1 MIGKMLGNRYEI
13 LEQIGIGGM
22 SVVYKAKCHLLDRYV
37 AIKVLKEDLTNDEEF
52 IKKFRKESQAAA
64 SLSHP
69 NIVNIYDVGYDKI
82 DGKDIHYIVMEY
94 INGKTLK
101 EIITEKG
108 KLSELEALDY
118 STQIAEALKH
128 AHKNHIIHRDIKPH
142 NIMITEDNIVKVTD
156 FGIARAVTSSTITT
170 TSNVLGSVHYFSP
183 EQARGGY
190 TDEKSDIYSLGIVMY
205 EMLTGKVPFNGE
217 TPIGVA
223 LKHVQD
229 EIIPPILEN
238 PNISPSFNKIILKCV
253 QKRQSDRYQN
263 VDELLV
269 DLKNI
274 YVNKN
279 GVSSDITTDETL
291 DMTKLIPPVSDKIL
305 NNENKNKKNNI
316 NRNTK
321 GETHTKKK
329 TTVVAII
336 SAFILTSL
344 LFVGYLQLRNSFSND
359 DYIVTPKLIG
369 ISEEEARKKAEDMG
383 FELDIVDR
391 VQSSDFEEGI
401 IISQNV
407 EEGVKIKPGYP
418 IGVVISLGSEN
429 VEVPN
434 LVNKSITEA
443 ERILKEAGLKL
454 GNNIDYEFHDSIPI
468 DYVISQSI
476 EPYTAI
482 APNTRVDLVISKGP
496 EVEEAIMIQL
506 VGENVNKAISE
517 IKNLGLA
524 IGDIKYESS
533 DNYAANIVMEQSEEP
548 GSTLKPGTKINL
560 KVSSGPASTPPS
572 DPNVPGGEE
581 TPGAEEFSINL
592 TVTPFADKDETEI
605 TIIRKQDG
613 DTSTVYTKKHKSTDG
628 TFDIP
633 VTGKKGAVFE
643 VYYDGIFQ
651 YSKSIEG

>member
-22 SVVYKAKCHLLDRYV
+22 SVVYKARCHLLDRYV

-101 EIITEKG
+101 EVITEKG
-108 KLSELEALDY
+108 RLSESEALDY
-118 STQIAEALKH
+118 SIQIAEALKH

-229 EIIPPILEN
+229 EIVPPIEQN
-238 PNISPSFNKIILKCV
+238 PNISSAFNKIILKCV

-263 VDELLV
+263 VDELLT

-279 GVSSDITTDETL
+279 KSNGAIITDETL
-291 DMTKLIPPVSDKIL
+291 EMTKLIPPVDEKSL
-305 NNENKNKKNNI
+305 NNENKNKQNNI
-316 NRNTK
+316 NRSSK
-321 GETHTKKK
+321 GETPTKKK
-329 TTVVAII
+329 TTVMAII
-336 SAFILTSL
+336 SAFVLASL
-344 LFVGYLQLRNSFSND
+344 LFIGYLQLRNNFSNN
-359 DYIVTPKLIG
+359 DYIVTPNLVG

-383 FELDIVDR
+383 FELDVIDR
-391 VQSSDFEEGI
+391 VQSTDFDKGI

-434 LVNKSITEA
+434 LINKSITEA
-443 ERILKEAGLKL
+443 EKLLKEAGLKL
-454 GNNIDYEFHDSIPI
+454 GNNIEYEYHDSIPI
-468 DYVISQSI
+468 DHVISQSI
-476 EPYTAI
+476 EPYTEI

-496 EVEEAIMIQL
+496 KNEEVIMIQL

-524 IGDIKYESS
+524 VGDIKYESS
-533 DNYAANIVMEQSEEP
+533 DKYAANIVMEQSQEP
-548 GSTLKPGTKINL
+548 GSTLKPGTAIDL
-560 KVSSGPASTPPS
+560 KVSSGPDTTTPTNPTE
-572 DPNVPGGEE
+572 PGGEE
-581 TPGAEEFSINL
+581 TPGTEEVLINL

>member
-101 EIITEKG
+101 EVITEKG
-108 KLSELEALDY
+108 KLSESQTLDY
-118 STQIAEALKH
+118 SIQIAEALKH

-205 EMLTGKVPFNGE
+205 EMLTGKLPFNGE
-217 TPIGVA
+217 TPIGIA

-229 EIIPPILEN
+229 EIIPPIVEN
-238 PNISPSFNKIILKCV
+238 PNISSSFNEIILKCV
-253 QKRQSDRYQN
+253 KKRQSDRYQN
-263 VDELLV
+263 IDELLS

-274 YVNKN
+274 LLNKN
-279 GVSSDITTDETL
+279 EMSSVHDETL
-291 DMTKLIPPVSDKIL
+291 DMTILMPPVSNKSP
-305 NNENKNKKNNI
+305 NNDNGNKKDNF
-316 NRNTK
+316 NRNSNN
-321 GETHTKKK
+321 GNNPKKK
-329 TTVVAII
+329 TTVMAII
-336 SAFILTSL
+336 SAFILASL
-344 LFVGYLQLRNSFSND
+344 LFIGYMQLRNNSSND
-359 DYIVTPKLIG
+359 ELIVTPNLIG
-369 ISEEEARKKAEDMG
+369 ISEEEAMKIAEDMG
-383 FELDIVDR
+383 FELNVLDR
-391 VQSSDFEEGI
+391 IQNSEFEEGI

-407 EEGVKIKPGYP
+407 EEGIKIRRGYP
-418 IGVVISLGSEN
+418 VGVIISLGTEN

-434 LVNKSITEA
+434 LINKSITEA
-443 ERILKEAGLKL
+443 EQLLKEVGLKL
-454 GNNIDYEFHDSIPI
+454 GNNIEYEFHDSIPI
-468 DYVISQSI
+468 DHVISQSI
-476 EPYTAI
+476 EPYTNVE
-482 APNTRVDLVISKGP
+482 PNTRVDLVLSKGP
-496 EVEEAIMIQL
+496 KVEEVIMIQL

-517 IKNLGLA
+517 IRNLGLA
-524 IGDIKYESS
+524 IGDIEYESS
-533 DNYAANIVMEQSEEP
+533 DIYATNIVMEQSQEP
-548 GSTLKPGTKINL
+548 GSVLKPGTKINL
-560 KVSSGPASTPPS
+560 KVSSGRTVTPPA
-572 DPNVPGGEE
+572 DPNEPGEGE
-581 TPGAEEFSINL
+581 TPTEEEFSINL

-613 DTSTVYTKKHKSTDG
+613 DTATVYTKKHKSTDG

>member
-22 SVVYKAKCHLLDRYV
+22 SVVYKARCHLLDRYV

-52 IKKFRKESQAAA
+52 VKKFRKESQAAA

-108 KLSELEALDY
+108 KLSESEALYY
-118 STQIAEALKH
+118 SIQIAEALKH
-128 AHKNHIIHRDIKPH
+128 AHKNQIIHRDIKPH

-229 EIIPPILEN
+229 EIVPPIEKN
-238 PNISPSFNKIILKCV
+238 PNISSEFNKIILKCV

-263 VDELLV
+263 VDELLR
-269 DLKNI
+269 DLKNLNI
-274 YVNKN
+274 NKN
-279 GVSSDITTDETL
+279 EIGSNIVSDETL
-291 DMTKLIPPVSDKIL
+291 DMTKLIPPINGREIDNMTERKQDKH
-305 NNENKNKKNNI
+305 NRTSKKENP
-316 NRNTK
+316 
-321 GETHTKKK
+321 TKKR
-329 TTVVAII
+329 TTAIAII
-336 SAFILTSL
+336 SAFIIASL
-344 LFVGYLQLRNSFSND
+344 LFIGYLQLRNNLNNN
-359 DYIVTPKLIG
+359 DYIVTPKLVG
-369 ISEEEARKKAEDMG
+369 ITEEEATKIAEEMG
-383 FELDIVDR
+383 FELDVIDR

-407 EEGVKIKPGYP
+407 DEGIKIKPGYP
-418 IGVVISLGSEN
+418 IGVVVSLGSEN
-429 VEVPN
+429 VEVPD

-443 ERILKEAGLKL
+443 ERLLKDAGLRL
-454 GNNIDYEFHDSIPI
+454 GNNIEYEYNDSIPI
-468 DYVISQSI
+468 DHVISQSI
-476 EPYTAI
+476 DPYTAV

-496 EVEEAIMIQL
+496 KVDEVIMIQL

-517 IKNLGLA
+517 IKNLGLVV
-524 IGDIKYESS
+524 GEIKYEPS
-533 DNYAANIVMEQSEEP
+533 DNYAANIVMEQSQNP
-548 GSTLKPGTKINL
+548 GSTLKPGTTIDL
-560 KVSSGPASTPPS
+560 KVSSGPSSTT
-572 DPNVPGGEE
+572 PNNPETPGGTE
-581 TPGAEEFSINL
+581 TPGAEEFTTNL

-605 TIIRKQDG
+605 TIIKKQDG
-613 DTSTVYTKKHKSTDG
+613 NTTTVYTKKHKPADG

>member
-1 MIGKMLGNRYEI
+1 ML
-13 LEQIGIGGM
+13 
-22 SVVYKAKCHLLDRYV
+22 K
-37 AIKVLKEDLTNDEEF
+37 
-52 IKKFRKESQAAA
+52 
-64 SLSHP
+64 
-69 NIVNIYDVGYDKI
+69 
-82 DGKDIHYIVMEY
+82 
-94 INGKTLK
+94 
-101 EIITEKG
+101 
-108 KLSELEALDY
+108 
-118 STQIAEALKH
+118 
-128 AHKNHIIHRDIKPH
+128 
-142 NIMITEDNIVKVTD
+142 
-156 FGIARAVTSSTITT
+156 
-170 TSNVLGSVHYFSP
+170 
-183 EQARGGY
+183 
-190 TDEKSDIYSLGIVMY
+190 
-205 EMLTGKVPFNGE
+205 
-217 TPIGVA
+217 
-223 LKHVQD
+223 
-229 EIIPPILEN
+229 
-238 PNISPSFNKIILKCV
+238 
-253 QKRQSDRYQN
+253 
-263 VDELLV
+263 
-269 DLKNI
+269 
-274 YVNKN
+274 
-279 GVSSDITTDETL
+279 
-291 DMTKLIPPVSDKIL
+291 
-305 NNENKNKKNNI
+305 
-316 NRNTK
+316 
-321 GETHTKKK
+321 
-329 TTVVAII
+329 
-336 SAFILTSL
+336 
-344 LFVGYLQLRNSFSND
+344 
-359 DYIVTPKLIG
+359 
-369 ISEEEARKKAEDMG
+369 
-383 FELDIVDR
+383 
-391 VQSSDFEEGI
+391 
-401 IISQNV
+401 
-407 EEGVKIKPGYP
+407 
-418 IGVVISLGSEN
+418 SLGSEN